1 MPGALFFLHAAHLAT
16 PRPMKRALR
25 ILLSFL
31 VCSSAALPSARGQ
44 ALLPKHEFRGAWI
57 ATVSNLDWPS
67 SRGLSTAQQQAEM
80 IAMLDGLQAAGI
92 NVVMFQI
99 RPESDALYESSL
111 EPWSYFLSGMQ
122 GVAPSP
128 YYDPLTFTLDE
139 AHKRGIEVHAWFNPY
154 RVWMSAR
161 NYVRDPSHVLISKP
175 DWMLTVNNTITVLDP
190 GIPDVRAWVI
200 DVIRDVVS
208 RYDVDGIHFDDYF
221 YPYPPNSVTNE
232 DWGTYA
238 TYKGSF
244 TNVDIWR
251 TYNVNMLVRGVWE
264 MMQAEAP
271 DVKFGIS
278 PFGIWK
284 SGTPPGVVGLSGATD
299 LHADAV
305 NWMAQG
311 WLDYLTPQL
320 YWAFGGSQDYGSLAP
335 WWAEQMNGRHLY
347 PGHGLYRSD
356 PSTYSGTL
364 FSSSE
369 IPNQVR
375 FNRDH
380 DIPGSVFFWAENIT
394 GYWSKG
400 FADTLKTDLYRHQAL
415 TPIMP
420 WKDLRSPGA
429 PTDLLASNVETEVT
443 LSWTPPVPDGWS
455 VAPRFYSV
463 YRFHGV
469 GEPDWQAVVSD
480 PANLVAVTGDTTWV
494 DHPGD
499 SDDPYWYAVHAVS
512 ANSVESDTAPAASVL
527 ATGIETDLPVAF
539 RMDAAFPNPFRG
551 STTVRYGLPRAG
563 SVTIAV
569 HDALGR
575 QVALLVDEAV
585 QPSAEYEVSWD
596 AAASGVSTGTYFV
609 VMRFDAQVR
618 SRPVAF
624 VR

>member
-1 MPGALFFLHAAHLAT
+1 MT
-16 PRPMKRALR
+16 RALR
-25 ILLSFL
+25 LFVLLLGCTIFSL
-31 VCSSAALPSARGQ
+31 SSAYGQ
-44 ALLPKHEFRGAWI
+44 TALPKHEFRGTWI

-80 IAMLDGLQAAGI
+80 IGLLDGLQAAGI

-99 RPESDALYESSL
+99 RPESDALFESPY
-111 EPWSYFLSGMQ
+111 EPWSYFLSGTQ
-122 GVAPSP
+122 GVAPNP
-128 YYDPLTFTLDE
+128 YYDPLTFTIAE

-161 NYVRDPSHVLISKP
+161 DYVRDPSSPYLAKP
-175 DWMLTVNNTITVLDP
+175 DWLLTVNNAITVLDP

-200 DVIRDVVS
+200 EVIRDVVA
-208 RYDVDGIHFDDYF
+208 RYDVDGVHFDDYF

-251 TYNVNMLVRGVWE
+251 SYNVNMLVRGVWE
-264 MMQAEAP
+264 MIQAEAP

-284 SGTPPGVVGLSGATD
+284 SGTPPGIIGLSGATD

-305 NWMAQG
+305 NWMSQG

-320 YWAFGGSQDYGSLAP
+320 YWAFGGNQDYGLLAP

-356 PSTYSGTL
+356 PSTFSGTL

-375 FNRDH
+375 FNRQH
-380 DIPGSVFFWAENIT
+380 GIPGSVFFRAENIT
-394 GYWSKG
+394 LYWSKG
-400 FADTLKTDLYRHQAL
+400 FADTLKTDLYRHRAL

-429 PTDLLASNVETEVT
+429 PTDLTADAVGTEVSLT
-443 LSWTPPVPDGWS
+443 WRPPSPDGWS
-455 VAPRFYSV
+455 VEPRFYSV
-463 YRFHGV
+463 YRTRGV
-469 GEPDWQAVVSD
+469 AQPDWAAVISD
-480 PANLVAVTGDTTWV
+480 PANLVTVTGDTTWV
-494 DHPGD
+494 DNPED
-499 SDDPYWYAVHAVS
+499 SDDPYWYSVHAVS
-512 ANSVESDTAPAASVL
+512 ANSVESETAPDASVI
-527 ATGIETDLPVAF
+527 ATGVESDIPVAF
-539 RMDAAFPNPFRG
+539 RLEAPFPNPFRQ
-551 STTVRYGLPRAG
+551 STTVRYALPRPG
-563 SVTIAV
+563 RVTISV
-569 HDALGR
+569 RDVLGR
-575 QVALLVDEAV
+575 EIELLVDETV
-585 QPSAEYEVSWD
+585 QSIAENETRWD
-596 AAASGVSTGTYFV
+596 AAASVVATGTYFI
-609 VMRFDAQVR
+609 VMRFEGVVQAM
-618 SRPVAF
+618 PVAF